1 MLNLMINSGN
11 LLLLL
16 IQVTTGQTTDASVR
30 LVNGNNSC
38 SGRVEVYFGGRWGT
52 VCDDSWDLNDAQV
65 VCRQLGC
72 GTALS
77 APIQALF
84 GPGNGTIWMDDVR
97 CTGRES
103 SLTQCPHKG
112 FGLSNC
118 NHYEDAGAVCSASS
132 GGSDTTAAPPP
143 IHTTTLTDAPV
154 RLVNGNNSCT
164 GRVEVYFGGRWGTV
178 CDDSWDLND
187 AQVVCRQLGCGTAL
201 SAPIQALFG
210 PGNGTIWMDD
220 VRCTGRESSLTQ
232 CPHNGFGS
240 HNCGHNEDAGA
251 VCSGNPIRL
260 VNGKNSCS
268 GRVEVYHSGRWGTV
282 CDDSWDLNDAQ
293 VVCRQLGCGT
303 ALSAPGQAFFGP
315 GNGTIW
321 MDDVRCNGRELT
333 LTECP
338 HNGFGSHNCNPY
350 EDAGVVCSA
359 SSGGNDTTAA
369 PPPIHTTTLTASSGG
384 SDTTAAPPPIHTTT
398 LTDAPVRL
406 VNGNNSCTGRVEVY
420 FGGRWG
426 TVCDDS
432 WDVNDAQVVCRQLGC
447 GTALSAPIQALFGPG
462 NGTIWMDDVRCTG
475 RESSLTQCPHNGFG
489 SHNCG
494 HNEDAGA
501 VCSGNPIR
509 LVNGKNSCSGRV
521 EVYHSGRWGTVCDDS
536 WDLND
541 AQVVCRQLGCGTALS
556 APGQAFF
563 GPGNG
568 TIWMDDVRCNG
579 RELTLTECPHN
590 GFGSH
595 NCNPYEDA
603 GVVCS
608 ASSGGNDTT
617 AAPPPIHTTTL
628 TDAPVRLVNGNN
640 SCTGR
645 VEVYFGG
652 RWGTVCDDSWDVND
666 AQVVCRQLGCGT
678 ALSAPIQALFGPGN
692 GTIWMDDVRCTGR
705 ESSLTQCPH
714 NGFGS
719 HNCGHNEDAGAVCS
733 GNPIRLV
740 NGKNSCSG
748 RVEVYHSG
756 RWGTVCDDSWDLND
770 AQVVCRQLGCGTA
783 VSAPGQ
789 AFFGPGNGTIWM
801 DDVRCNGRELTLT
814 ECPHNGFGS
823 HNCNPY
829 EDAGVVCSAS
839 SGGNDTTA
847 APPPIHTTTLTVSS
861 GGSDTTAAPPPIHT
875 TTLTDAPVRLV
886 NGNNSC
892 TGRVE
897 VYFGGRWGTVC
908 DDSWDLNDAQVV
920 CRQLGCGT
928 ALSAPIQALFGPG
941 NGTIWMDDVR
951 CTGRESSLTQCPHN
965 GFGSHNCGH
974 NEDAGAV
981 CSGNPIR
988 LVNGKNSCSG
998 RVEVYHSGRWGTVCD
1013 DSWDLNDAQVVC
1025 RQLGCGTALSAP
1037 GQAFFGPGNG
1047 TIWMDDVRCNGRELT
1062 LTECPHN
1069 GFGSHNCNPY
1079 EDAGVVCSGSE
1090 YPTPEL
1096 VCGQSFLKFGISQAQ
1111 LEAEGLNASSAHLAD
1126 RRCSNSWLASGTLWF
1141 QVTRREGDCGNTLRT
1156 NSTHA
1161 IYSNSLFVYRVHSVP
1176 FTPPVSLPFSCAYP
1190 LDTESSLDVAIAPYL
1205 PVGGVSGVGS
1215 KPNASMSLYR
1225 YSNYTQPYPG
1235 GLTVRLPL
1243 GSALYVGVSVQ
1254 EMESQRFVVVLVD
1267 CYATHSPNLEGSV
1280 KYFFIRNKCPVDPT
1294 QVSVEENGS
1303 SLRARFSTEL
1313 VLYQGSY
1320 RDVYLHCSLSLCDW
1334 RSSRCSPLCSSRT
1347 PRSVSSPHT
1356 YSVTVGPITWVDS
1369 TEPSEVPN

>member
-1 MLNLMINSGN
+1 RCEKVYK
-11 LLLLL
+11 LL
-16 IQVTTGQTTDASVR
+16 
-30 LVNGNNSC
+30 
-38 SGRVEVYFGGRWGT
+38 EVIVG
-52 VCDDSWDLNDAQV
+52 CAQ
-65 VCRQLGC
+65 
-72 GTALS
+72 LS
-77 APIQALF
+77 P
-84 GPGNGTIWMDDVR
+84 
-97 CTGRES
+97 RES
-103 SLTQCPHKG
+103 
-112 FGLSNC
+112 
-118 NHYEDAGAVCSASS
+118 
-132 GGSDTTAAPPP
+132 
-143 IHTTTLTDAPV
+143 
-154 RLVNGNNSCT
+154 
-164 GRVEVYFGGRWGTV
+164 
-178 CDDSWDLND
+178 
-187 AQVVCRQLGCGTAL
+187 
-201 SAPIQALFG
+201 
-210 PGNGTIWMDD
+210 
-220 VRCTGRESSLTQ
+220 
-232 CPHNGFGS
+232 
-240 HNCGHNEDAGA
+240 
-251 VCSGNPIRL
+251 NPIRL

-350 EDAGVVCSA
+350 EDAGVVCS
-359 SSGGNDTTAA
+359 
-369 PPPIHTTTLTASSGG
+369 
-384 SDTTAAPPPIHTTT
+384 
-398 LTDAPVRL
+398 VRL

-501 VCSGNPIR
+501 VC
-509 LVNGKNSCSGRV
+509 
-521 EVYHSGRWGTVCDDS
+521 
-536 WDLND
+536 
-541 AQVVCRQLGCGTALS
+541 
-556 APGQAFF
+556 
-563 GPGNG
+563 
-568 TIWMDDVRCNG
+568 
-579 RELTLTECPHN
+579 
-590 GFGSH
+590 
-595 NCNPYEDA
+595 
-603 GVVCS
+603 
-608 ASSGGNDTT
+608 
-617 AAPPPIHTTTL
+617 
-628 TDAPVRLVNGNN
+628 
-640 SCTGR
+640 
-645 VEVYFGG
+645 
-652 RWGTVCDDSWDVND
+652 
-666 AQVVCRQLGCGT
+666 
-678 ALSAPIQALFGPGN
+678 
-692 GTIWMDDVRCTGR
+692 
-705 ESSLTQCPH
+705 
-714 NGFGS
+714 
-719 HNCGHNEDAGAVCS
+719 
-733 GNPIRLV
+733 NPIRLV

-829 EDAGVVCSAS
+829 EDAGVVCS
-839 SGGNDTTA
+839 
-847 APPPIHTTTLTVSS
+847 
-861 GGSDTTAAPPPIHT
+861 
-875 TTLTDAPVRLV
+875 VRLV

-981 CSGNPIR
+981 CNPIR

-1079 EDAGVVCSGSE
+1079 EDAGVVCSGRFNMD
-1090 YPTPEL
+1090 L
-1096 VCGQSFLKFGISQAQ
+1096 
-1111 LEAEGLNASSAHLAD
+1111 
-1126 RRCSNSWLASGTLWF
+1126 
-1141 QVTRREGDCGNTLRT
+1141 
-1156 NSTHA
+1156 
-1161 IYSNSLFVYRVHSVP
+1161 LF
-1176 FTPPVSLPFSCAYP
+1176 T
-1190 LDTESSLDVAIAPYL
+1190 
-1205 PVGGVSGVGS
+1205 
-1215 KPNASMSLYR
+1215 
-1225 YSNYTQPYPG
+1225 
-1235 GLTVRLPL
+1235 
-1243 GSALYVGVSVQ
+1243 
-1254 EMESQRFVVVLVD
+1254 
-1267 CYATHSPNLEGSV
+1267 
-1280 KYFFIRNKCPVDPT
+1280 
-1294 QVSVEENGS
+1294 
-1303 SLRARFSTEL
+1303 
-1313 VLYQGSY
+1313 
-1320 RDVYLHCSLSLCDW
+1320 
-1334 RSSRCSPLCSSRT
+1334 
-1347 PRSVSSPHT
+1347 
-1356 YSVTVGPITWVDS
+1356 
-1369 TEPSEVPN
+1369 